1 MNESTHLDLFN
12 MFCGKLIGEGIHR
25 KVFECKV
32 RPDLVVKVES
42 DDGYRYFANVFE
54 QQFWDSY
61 RYCKDVAKWLAPCE
75 SMSPDG
81 RILLQKKC
89 DQVPD
94 SYKLPASIPE
104 FLTDLKRS
112 NFGILDGKLVCVD
125 YAITVMNPVTKLV
138 KASWNE

>member
-25 KVFECKV
+25 MVFACKV
-32 RPDLVVKVES
+32 RPDLVVKVEA

-61 RYCKDVAKWLAPCE
+61 SDTKDIGKWLAPCE
-75 SMSPDG
+75 FMSPDG

-89 DQVPD
+89 YPLPD
-94 SYKLPASIPE
+94 SYKLPALMPA
-104 FLTDLKRS
+104 FFTDLKRD
-112 NFGILDGKLVCVD
+112 NFGLLDGRLVCVD
-125 YAITVMNPVTKLV
+125 YAITIMNPVAKLTK
-138 KASWNE
+138 ADWS